1 MSFFDQLSQIVGPEN
16 VSTSHV
22 DCLAYSRDM
31 LIHAGIP
38 QAIVFVSRTEQVSN
52 IVKLS
57 NQEKIPVVA
66 RGTGSSVTGA
76 VLPIKGGV
84 VSGFHQNELSHRD

>member
-31 LIHAGIP
+31 SIHAGIP
-38 QAIVFVSRTEQVSN
+38 QAIVFVSRTR
-52 IVKLS
+52 
-57 NQEKIPVVA
+57 A
-66 RGTGSSVTGA
+66 G
-76 VLPIKGGV
+76 
-84 VSGFHQNELSHRD
+84 